1 MKHDKNKL
9 RSTVVNCLTLS
20 ALSLLGLTPPATAG
34 RVEETFNTDFQYGHY
49 SESSERMAIDIFD
62 LATSAPLGKTM
73 TGAVNLVRDT
83 ISGASPVYNVRA
95 NGNVAQVL
103 SGASR
108 NASRSDCG
116 KSICDQRD
124 AISGGLSYFFESS
137 SLSMGGGFSQERDY
151 TSRFINSTFSV
162 DRNKKLTTF
171 NFGAS
176 LAFDEITPTENFGGY
191 TRNREC
197 GDLCS
202 KTAQQYL
209 VGVSQVIDKNSLLQ
223 NNLTFS
229 YNTGYLSDPYKKVA
243 VFDGDIFTNLIND
256 NRPREKFQWAWL
268 TQYVR
273 HFGDLNHAALHVDY
287 RFSTDDWGINSHT
300 TEVSWHQPIMAGWQL
315 IPRFRYYSQDQ
326 ADFYRAVANSHSTAT
341 LVSSDYRLAGFG
353 ALSGGL
359 KLSKTLTT
367 LKHLREAKF
376 QVGAEFYDHSASYQ
390 LGGNRLS
397 DFADFSYYLF
407 TASVNVKF

>member
-1 MKHDKNKL
+1 MTEHKNYA
-9 RSTVVNCLTLS
+9 RSTPVNCLTFA
-20 ALSLLGLTPPATAG
+20 ALSLLGLTSTALAG

-49 SESSERMAIDIFD
+49 SESSERMAVDIFD
-62 LATSAPLGKTM
+62 LATSAPLGKAM
-73 TGAVNLVRDT
+73 TGSVSLVRDT

-95 NGNVAQVL
+95 KGDVTQVL

-124 AISGGLSYFFESS
+124 ALSGGLSYFFESS

-151 TSRFINSTFSV
+151 TSRFINSTFSI
-162 DRNKKLTTF
+162 DSAKKLTTL
-171 NFGAS
+171 NIGAS
-176 LAFDEITPTENFGGY
+176 LAFDEIAPTEQFGGY
-191 TRNREC
+191 IRNRDC
-197 GDLCS
+197 GELCS

-209 VGVSQVIDKNSLLQ
+209 VGVVQVIDKNSLLQ

-268 TQYVR
+268 SQYVR

-300 TEVSWHQPIMAGWQL
+300 TELSWHQPIAAGWL
-315 IPRFRYYSQDQ
+315 LTPRVRYYSQDQ
-326 ADFYRAVANSHSTAT
+326 ADFYRAVASSNSTAT
-341 LVSSDYRLAGFG
+341 VVSSDYRLAGFG
-353 ALSGGL
+353 AVSGGL
-359 KLSKTLTT
+359 KLSKTLST
-367 LKHLREAKF
+367 LKHLREAKL
-376 QVGAEFYDHSASYQ
+376 QVGAEFYEHSASYQ